1 MVLALASAKFRH
13 VTPRRLTAHKPIF
26 HPHDFALQRDTNHQ
40 ATPTTATMSRPTVT
54 VISPKGESS
63 KDTIAVPNVFK
74 VSHDLAWTERHGC
87 WADLQDLEAEI
98 LQDTQQ

>member
-1 MVLALASAKFRH
+1 
-13 VTPRRLTAHKPIF
+13 
-26 HPHDFALQRDTNHQ
+26 
-40 ATPTTATMSRPTVT
+40 MSRPTVT

-87 WADLQDLEAEI
+87 WAGLQDLEAEI
-98 LQDTQQ
+98 LQATQQ